1 MEPAS
6 TTAANS
12 GITDFCLSQIAAKKK
27 ARRDGATSTESEG
40 LAMNVE
46 VSTLK
51 SAAGLLLLDSSLSPI
66 WFNRE
71 AVQILGYP
79 ENAESLTNSELLLR
93 ETIRSRLLTTSPAG
107 ESVFVK
113 ELQSG
118 SRHYSC
124 RAFPIDSYAEQLCQ
138 PATAVLLERAR
149 LGPVPLSEV
158 CQQFRLT
165 EREQEV
171 LVHLLQGIRNKEI
184 ADRMNISS
192 NTVRAFLR
200 LIMIKTG
207 VSSRSAIVGKILTT
221 QRSAEFAQAVVIAMR
236 AEYSPDPILA
246 RIDASTLATAAAS
259 IASTTAPLA
268 GYAGSCSLFTDVI
281 SPVGKCVSRLAD
293 ICVSMKLA

>member
-12 GITDFCLSQIAAKKK
+12 GITDFCLSQMV
-27 ARRDGATSTESEG
+27 RRVGAMPTKSEG
-40 LAMNVE
+40 LATKKE
-46 VSTLK
+46 VSTSK
-51 SAAGLLLLDSSLSPI
+51 SAAGLLLLNSSLSPM

-79 ENAESLTNSELLLR
+79 DNVESLTSSEFLLT

-107 ESVFVK
+107 ESVFCK

-118 SRHYSC
+118 SRRYSC
-124 RAFPIDSYAEQLCQ
+124 RAFPIDSHAEELCQ
-138 PATAVLLERAR
+138 PNTAVLLERAP
-149 LGPVPLSEV
+149 LGSVPLSQV
-158 CQQFRLT
+158 CQQFNLT
-165 EREQEV
+165 QREQEV

-221 QRSAEFAQAVVIAMR
+221 QRSTEVILGAQR
-236 AEYSPDPILA
+236 CDRDR
-246 RIDASTLATAAAS
+246 RISSWASW
-259 IASTTAPLA
+259 
-268 GYAGSCSLFTDVI
+268 G
-281 SPVGKCVSRLAD
+281 
-293 ICVSMKLA
+293 